1 MTNEEIAALTYSQA
15 IEKLEAIVAKIQA
28 PDCDI
33 DLLAEYTS
41 TAIALM
47 NHCKAKLHKTDEE
60 VKKCLESLSAIE

>member
-1 MTNEEIAALTYSQA
+1 MTKTEIEKLTYTQA
-15 IEKLEAIVAKIQA
+15 IEKLEAIVSHMQA

-60 VKKCLESLSAIE
+60 VKKCLESLQ